1 MKAEIL
7 CSSRELFGAD
17 RSALRLAGVLADVG
31 ADVTLVVPEQRPDL
45 GLDDEARR
53 RGVAVDVRPV
63 AIASSRGVEAPR
75 ALVQRYRPTHPAPD
89 LTIHNTTA
97 VLGAGRRGG
106 RKVMMVREWLE
117 PSSPKHRGLVAV
129 HRLGLS
135 AVVGISGDVLTQW
148 RACVRGPRVQALV
161 PNWLE
166 DEKVPVA
173 PTVEEASR
181 EGILFLGRFND
192 WKGQD
197 VLADA
202 YEQAFAGAD
211 ATSRPSLTFVGAQP
225 GTVFADAAERL
236 EARGRDGG
244 WTVLPFADDP
254 TPHLERAALLV
265 VPSLH
270 PEPFGM
276 VILEALARGCRVLAF
291 PGGGASDLA
300 GPFGAALTTVPRT
313 TADLAAA
320 LRQWH
325 RDGAAAQSA
334 EGWATTLQ
342 LLREGWSPAAAR
354 TRWSDVLQR
363 ISTTTEG
370 RR

>member
-1 MKAEIL
+1 VNAEIL

-17 RSALRLAGVLADVG
+17 RSALRLAGVLGDIGVDA
-31 ADVTLVVPEQRPDL
+31 TLVVPEQRPDL
-45 GLDDEARR
+45 GLDGEARR
-53 RGVAVDVRPV
+53 RGIAVDVRPV

-75 ALVQRYRPTHPAPD
+75 ALAARRRMGPD
-89 LTIHNTTA
+89 LTVHNTTA

-106 RKVMMVREWLE
+106 QKVMMVREWLE
-117 PSSPKHRGLVAV
+117 PSSPKHRGLAAL
-129 HRLGLS
+129 HRIGL
-135 AVVGISGDVLTQW
+135 AGVVCISGDVLTQW

-166 DEKVPVA
+166 DDKVPAA
-173 PTVEEASR
+173 PIVDQASR

-202 YEQAFAGAD
+202 YGQAFAGGA
-211 ATSRPSLTFVGAQP
+211 AEGRPSLTFVGAQP
-225 GTVFADAAERL
+225 GTVFAEAAERL
-236 EARGRDGG
+236 EARGRTGG
-244 WTVLPFADDP
+244 WTVLPFANDP

-300 GPFGAALTTVPRT
+300 GPFGAALTTVART
-313 TADLAAA
+313 TDDLAAA
-320 LRQWH
+320 LRCWAD
-325 RDGAAAQSA
+325 DGATSQQDATWSGTLATLRA
-334 EGWATTLQ
+334 EY
-342 LLREGWSPAAAR
+342 SPAAAR
-354 TRWSDVLQR
+354 KRWSEIVQAL
-363 ISTTTEG
+363 S
-370 RR
+370 

>member
-1 MKAEIL
+1 M
-7 CSSRELFGAD
+7 
-17 RSALRLAGVLADVG
+17 RLAGVLADVG
-31 ADVTLVVPEQRPDL
+31 LDVTLVVPEQRPDL

-53 RGVAVDVRPV
+53 RGIAVDVRPV

-75 ALVQRYRPTHPAPD
+75 ALMQRRRSAPD

-97 VLGAGRRGG
+97 VLGAGRGSG

-117 PSSPKHRGLVAV
+117 PSSPKHRGVVAL

-148 RACVRGPRVQALV
+148 QACVRGPRVKVVV

-166 DEKVPVA
+166 DDKVPVA
-173 PTVEEASR
+173 PTVDPASR

-202 YEQAFAGAD
+202 YEQAFVADGA
-211 ATSRPSLTFVGAQP
+211 TTRPSLTFVGAQP

-236 EARGRDGG
+236 EARGRGDGG
-244 WTVLPFADDP
+244 WTVLPFTDDP

-276 VILEALARGCRVLAF
+276 VILEALARGCRVLVF

-300 GPFGAALTTVPRT
+300 GPFGAALTVVPRT
-313 TADLAAA
+313 TGDLAAA
-320 LRQWH
+320 LRQWA
-325 RDGAAAQSA
+325 RDGATAQSA
-334 EGWATTLQ
+334 AGWATTLQ

-354 TRWSDVLQR
+354 TRWSELLQR
-363 ISTTTEG
+363 IGITTEG

>member
-1 MKAEIL
+1 MNAEIL

-17 RSALRLAGVLADVG
+17 RSALRLAGVLADIGVD
-31 ADVTLVVPEQRPDL
+31 ATLVVPEQRPNL
-45 GLDDEARR
+45 GLDDEARQ
-53 RGVAVDVRPV
+53 RGIAVDVRPV

-75 ALVQRYRPTHPAPD
+75 ALVARRRVAPD

-106 RKVMMVREWLE
+106 AKVMMVREWLE
-117 PSSPKHRGLVAV
+117 PSSPRHRGLVAL

-135 AVVGISGDVLTQW
+135 AVIGISGDVLTQW
-148 RACVRGPRVQALV
+148 RGCVRGPRVQELV

-166 DEKVPVA
+166 DEKVPAA
-173 PTVEEASR
+173 PTVDQAPR

-202 YEQAFAGAD
+202 YEQAFPGQSAEE
-211 ATSRPSLTFVGAQP
+211 RPSLTFVGAQP

-236 EARGRDGG
+236 EARGREGL
-244 WTVLPFADDP
+244 WTVLPFAEDP

-300 GPFGAALTTVPRT
+300 GPFGAALTIVPRT

-320 LRQWH
+320 LRRWAD
-325 RDGAAAQSA
+325 DGATSQQAATWSDTLATLRA
-334 EGWATTLQ
+334 EY
-342 LLREGWSPAAAR
+342 SPAAAR
-354 TRWSDVLQR
+354 KRWGQVLQAL
-363 ISTTTEG
+363 S
-370 RR
+370 

>member
-1 MKAEIL
+1 VKAEIL

-17 RSALRLAGVLADVG
+17 RSALRLAGVLTNVG
-31 ADVTLVVPEQRPDL
+31 ADITLVVPEQRPDL

-53 RGVAVDVRPV
+53 RGITVDVRPV

-75 ALVQRYRPTHPAPD
+75 ALAQRRRVTAD

-97 VLGAGRRGG
+97 VLGAGRSGG
-106 RKVMMVREWLE
+106 RKVLMVREWLE
-117 PSSPKHRGLVAV
+117 PSSPKHRGLAAL
-129 HRLGLS
+129 HRVGLS

-166 DEKVPVA
+166 DEKVPAA
-173 PTVEEASR
+173 PTADPASR

-202 YEQAFAGAD
+202 YEQAFAGA
-211 ATSRPSLTFVGAQP
+211 ATTSRPSLTFVGAQP
-225 GTVFADAAERL
+225 GTVFAAAAERL
-236 EARGRDGG
+236 VARGRNGG

-276 VILEALARGCRVLAF
+276 VILEALAHGCRVLAF

-300 GPFGAALTTVPRT
+300 GPFGAALSTVPRT
-313 TADLAAA
+313 TVDLAAA
-320 LRQWH
+320 LRRWAD
-325 RDGAAAQSA
+325 DGATSQQAATWSGTLATLRA
-334 EGWATTLQ
+334 EY
-342 LLREGWSPAAAR
+342 SPAAAR
-354 TRWSDVLQR
+354 KRWGEVLQALN
-363 ISTTTEG
+363 
-370 RR
+370 

>member
-1 MKAEIL
+1 VNAEIL

-17 RSALRLAGVLADVG
+17 RSALRLAGVLADIGVD
-31 ADVTLVVPEQRPDL
+31 ATLVVPAQRPDL

-53 RGVAVDVRPV
+53 RGIAVDVRPV
-63 AIASSRGVEAPR
+63 ALASSRGVEAPR
-75 ALVQRYRPTHPAPD
+75 ALAQRRRVTPD

-97 VLGAGRRGG
+97 VFGAGRRGG

-173 PTVEEASR
+173 PTVDQASR

-202 YEQAFAGAD
+202 YEQAFAGAM
-211 ATSRPSLTFVGAQP
+211 AQERPSLTFVGAQP
-225 GTVFADAAERL
+225 GTTFADAAERL
-236 EARGRDGG
+236 EARGREGG
-244 WTVLPFADDP
+244 WTVLPFAEDP

-300 GPFGAALTTVPRT
+300 GPFGAALTTVART
-313 TADLAAA
+313 TDGLASA
-320 LRQWH
+320 LRQWQA
-325 RDGAAAQSA
+325 DGAAAQSA
-334 EGWATTLQ
+334 SCWATTLQ
-342 LLREGWSPAAAR
+342 LLREGWSQAAAR
-354 TRWSDVLQR
+354 TRWSEVLQQ
-363 ISTTTEG
+363 IGTTTEG
-370 RR
+370 RST

>member
-1 MKAEIL
+1 MRAEIL

-31 ADVTLVVPEQRPDL
+31 AEPTLVVPAQRPEL

-53 RGVAVDVRPV
+53 RGLAVEVRPV
-63 AIASSRGVEAPR
+63 AIASSRGVEAPG
-75 ALVQRYRPTHPAPD
+75 ALAHRRRVRPD
-89 LTIHNTTA
+89 VTIHNTTA
-97 VLGAGRRGG
+97 VLGAGRGAG

-117 PSSPKHRGLVAV
+117 PGSPKHRGLAAL

-135 AVVGISGDVLTQW
+135 AVVAISGDVLGQW

-166 DEKVPVA
+166 DDRIPAA
-173 PTVEEASR
+173 PTADPGAR

-202 YEQAFAGAD
+202 YEQAFPGAD
-211 ATSRPSLTFVGAQP
+211 APASRPSLTFVGAQP
-225 GTVFADAAERL
+225 GTVFAEAAERL
-236 EARGRDGG
+236 SARGRDGR

-254 TPHLERAALLV
+254 TPHLDRAALLV

-276 VILEALARGCRVLAF
+276 VIVEALARGCRVLAF
-291 PGGGASDLA
+291 PGGGATDLA
-300 GPFGAALTTVPRT
+300 GPFAGALTTVPRT
-313 TADLAAA
+313 TADLASA

-325 RDGAAAQSA
+325 LDGATAQST
-334 EGWATTLQ
+334 ATWEATLRT
-342 LLREGWSPAAAR
+342 LREEYSPAAAR
-354 TRWSDVLQR
+354 GRWTEVLRR
-363 ISTTTEG
+363 IGTTTEG
-370 RR
+370 RT

>member
-1 MKAEIL
+1 MNAEIL

-17 RSALRLAGVLADVG
+17 RSALRLAGVLASCG
-31 ADVTLVVPEQRPDL
+31 PHPPDVTLVVPEQRPDL

-53 RGVAVDVRPV
+53 RGIAVDVRPV

-75 ALVQRYRPTHPAPD
+75 ALVARRRTAVD

-97 VLGAGRRGG
+97 VLGAGRGGG

-117 PSSPKHRGLVAV
+117 PSSPKHRGVVAV
-129 HRLGLS
+129 HRLGLA
-135 AVVGISGDVLTQW
+135 AVVAISGDVLTQW

-166 DEKVPVA
+166 DDKIPAA
-173 PTVEEASR
+173 PIGDQASR

-202 YEQAFAGAD
+202 YEQAFAGTA
-211 ATSRPSLTFVGAQP
+211 AAARPSLTFVGAQP

-236 EARGRDGG
+236 EARGRGGG
-244 WTVLPFADDP
+244 WTVLPFAADP
-254 TPHLERAALLV
+254 TPYLERAALLV

-300 GPFGAALTTVPRT
+300 GPFGAALSTVPRT
-313 TADLAAA
+313 TADLATA
-320 LRQWH
+320 LRRW
-325 RDGAAAQSA
+325 AQEGGSA
-334 EGWATTLQ
+334 QPSATWSATLAT
-342 LLREGWSPAAAR
+342 LRADYSPAAAGR
-354 TRWSDVLQR
+354 RWSRLL
-363 ISTTTEG
+363 EELA
-370 RR
+370 

>member
-1 MKAEIL
+1 MNAEIL

-17 RSALRLAGVLADVG
+17 RSALRLAGVLADIGVD
-31 ADVTLVVPEQRPDL
+31 ATLVVPEQRPDL
-45 GLDDEARR
+45 GLDDEARK
-53 RGVAVDVRPV
+53 RGIAVHVRPV

-75 ALVQRYRPTHPAPD
+75 ALAARRRVAPD

-106 RKVMMVREWLE
+106 AKVMMVREWLE
-117 PSSPKHRGLVAV
+117 PSSPRHRGVVAL
-129 HRLGLS
+129 HRVGLS
-135 AVVGISGDVLTQW
+135 AVIGISGDVLTQW

-166 DEKVPVA
+166 DEKVPAA
-173 PTVEEASR
+173 PTVDKAAR

-202 YEQAFAGAD
+202 YEQAFAGD
-211 ATSRPSLTFVGAQP
+211 SPPSRPSLTFVGAQP
-225 GTVFADAAERL
+225 GTAFADAAERL
-236 EARGRDGG
+236 EARGRAGG
-244 WTVLPFADDP
+244 WTVLPFAEDP

-300 GPFGAALTTVPRT
+300 GPFGAALTTVART
-313 TADLAAA
+313 AADLTAA

-325 RDGAAAQSA
+325 ADGAAAQSTA
-334 EGWATTLQ
+334 CWATTLQ

-354 TRWSDVLQR
+354 TRWSEVLQR
-363 ISTTTEG
+363 IGTTTEG
-370 RR
+370 RSRT